1 MLQESPIQAYPGRS
15 LALSPAWDGDGA
27 AVVFDRNSG
36 DYWIVSP
43 LAYQVVRRIVAT
55 GREGATELVQH
66 LTDGKTSATD
76 AETVVIGV
84 IRELV
89 QREILTDA

>member
-1 MLQESPIQAYPGRS
+1 LRPESPIRAYPGRS
-15 LALSPAWDGDGA
+15 LALSPAWDDGA

-36 DYWIVSP
+36 DYWIVSR
-43 LAYQVVRRIVAT
+43 LAHEVVRRIVAT
-55 GREGATELVQH
+55 GFEDPADLVRH
-66 LTDGKTSATD
+66 LTDGKSNSVGT
-76 AETVVIGV
+76 ETAVIGV